1 MKTFT
6 NLTLFYVVTML
17 IIIVIFFISG
27 LGKFP
32 QQGISLDYN
41 NFRIRYANLLY
52 SIEDTSTFF
61 HEEALIN
68 QLKKENIE
76 LCLYDLSTHEILFS
90 YGANVSK
97 IKTNN
102 IENYMV
108 HDQSFE
114 KELNNSS
121 YLINHIFFQE
131 NTPTMLGVFIVNKE
145 LLYSKIYQG
154 QSTLVVRYIG
164 LFFTLLLLTMSYI
177 LLLKSKIVS
186 PIKNLELTTKRI
198 ASGNFVDE
206 VSYELQHSSLSICY
220 VELEHM
226 RRDLQ
231 EFSVRLRENELNR
244 KELIN
249 YLTHDLRTPLA
260 SIRALC
266 EGLLDGVASTPEKK
280 ERYLKGILNKTYEME
295 LLANDLFHH
304 ANIELNG
311 FSVHKKEEYIN
322 EVFSKIFDSCKIVL
336 ESFNGKYIINNEL
349 PHMIVNVDAFRL
361 EQAIINLVT
370 NAMKYSKS
378 NNEITLHAYYNDSSF
393 IIIIKDLGMGISKE
407 DLPFIF
413 DPFFR
418 GEKSRSRKY
427 GGTGLGL
434 SIVKHI
440 IEMHQGNMKV
450 NSTLNSG
457 TTFTIYLPKG

>member
-6 NLTLFYVVTML
+6 KLTFFYLASML
-17 IIIVIFFISG
+17 IIILLFYINGF
-27 LGKFP
+27 GKFP
-32 QQGISLDYN
+32 QQEISLEYN
-41 NFRIRYANLLY
+41 NFRIEYADLLY
-52 SIEDTSTFF
+52 SIESNSPFF
-61 HEEALIN
+61 HEEDLIN
-68 QLKKENIE
+68 QLKKEDME

-97 IKTNN
+97 INTSN

-108 HDQSFE
+108 HDKSLE
-114 KELNNSS
+114 KALGSSS
-121 YLINHIFFQE
+121 YLMNHIFFQE
-131 NTPTMLGVFIVNKE
+131 KTATMLGVFIVNKE
-145 LLYSKIYQG
+145 ILYSNIYQG
-154 QSTLVVRYIG
+154 QSTLITRYVGFFSI
-164 LFFTLLLLTMSYI
+164 LFILTISYI
-177 LLLKSKIVS
+177 LLLRSKIVT
-186 PIKNLELTTKRI
+186 PMKNLERTTKRI
-198 ASGNFVDE
+198 ASGNFIDGIP
-206 VSYELQHSSLSICY
+206 YELQHSSLSICY
-220 VELEHM
+220 IQLEHM
-226 RRDLQ
+226 RKDLL
-231 EFSVRLRENELNR
+231 EFSVKLRDNELNR

-266 EGLLDGVASTPEKK
+266 EGLIDGVASTPEKK
-280 ERYLKGILNKTYEME
+280 KRYLTGILNKTNEME
-295 LLANDLFHH
+295 RLSNDLFHH

-311 FSVHKKEEYIN
+311 FSVHKTEEYVHD
-322 EVFSKIFDSCKIVL
+322 VFTKIFDSCKIVL
-336 ESFNGKYIINNEL
+336 EPFNGKYTINNEL

-370 NAMKYSKS
+370 NAMKYCES
-378 NNEITLHAYYNDSSF
+378 NNEITLYAYYNDPSF
-393 IIIIKDLGMGISKE
+393 IIIIKDSGMGISKE

-440 IEMHQGNMKV
+440 IEMHQGNIKV

>member
-6 NLTLFYVVTML
+6 KLTLFYVVTM
-17 IIIVIFFISG
+17 IIILIIFFISG
-27 LGKFP
+27 LGQFPKF
-32 QQGISLDYN
+32 GISLDYN
-41 NFRIRYANLLY
+41 NFRISYANLLY
-52 SIEDTSTFF
+52 SIENNNTFF
-61 HEEALIN
+61 QEEDLIN
-68 QLKKENIE
+68 RLKEENIE
-76 LCLYDLSTHEILFS
+76 LCVYDLSTHEILFS
-90 YGANVSK
+90 YGNNVSE
-97 IKTNN
+97 ITTNN

-114 KELNNSS
+114 KKLNNSS
-121 YLINHIFFQE
+121 YLISHIFFRE
-131 NTPTMLGVFIVNKE
+131 NTPTMLGIFIVNKE

-154 QSTLVVRYIG
+154 QLTFVARYIG
-164 LFFTLLLLTMSYI
+164 LFFILFILTISYI
-177 LLLKSKIVS
+177 LLLRIKIVS
-186 PIKNLELTTKRI
+186 PMKNLELTTKRI

-206 VSYELQHSSLSICY
+206 ISYELQHSSLSVCY

-226 RRDLQ
+226 RRDLN
-231 EFSVRLRENELNR
+231 EFSRKLLENELNR

-260 SIRALC
+260 SIRALS
-266 EGLLDGVASTPEKK
+266 EGLLDGVAATPEKK
-280 ERYLKGILNKTYEME
+280 ERYLKGILNKTDEME
-295 LLANDLFHH
+295 RLADDLFHH
-304 ANIELNG
+304 ANIELHG
-311 FSVHKKEEYIN
+311 FSVHKTEQYIDK
-322 EVFSKIFDSCKIVL
+322 VFSDIFDSCKIVL
-336 ESFNGKYIINNEL
+336 ESFDGKYIINNEL
-349 PHMIVNVDAFRL
+349 PHMVVNVDAFRL
-361 EQAIINLVT
+361 EQALINLVT

-378 NNEITLHAYYNDSSF
+378 SNEITLHAYYKDPSF

-440 IEMHQGNMKV
+440 IEVHQGDIKV
-450 NSTLNSG
+450 KSTLNSG

>member
-1 MKTFT
+1 MKTFSK
-6 NLTLFYVVTML
+6 LTFYYVVAALL
-17 IIIVIFFISG
+17 IIFIFFIND
-27 LGKFP
+27 LEKFP
-32 QQGISLDYN
+32 QEGISLDYN
-41 NFRIRYANLLY
+41 NFRIHYADLLY
-52 SIEDTSTFF
+52 SIEDNSPFV
-61 HEEALIN
+61 HEEDLIN
-68 QLKKENIE
+68 RLKKENME

-90 YGANVSK
+90 YGSNVSK
-97 IKTNN
+97 ISANN

-108 HDQSFE
+108 HDKSFE
-114 KELNNSS
+114 KTLNSSS
-121 YLINHIFFQE
+121 YLISHIFFKE
-131 NTPTMLGVFIVNKE
+131 NITTMLGVFVVDKE
-145 LLYSKIYQG
+145 LLYSKIYQA
-154 QSTLVVRYIG
+154 QSTLFARYMVLIFI
-164 LFFTLLLLTMSYI
+164 LFLLTIIYI
-177 LLLKSKIVS
+177 LLLKNKIVK
-186 PIKNLELTTKRI
+186 PMKNLQLTTKRI
-198 ASGNFVDE
+198 ASGNFTDE
-206 VSYELQHSSLSICY
+206 ISYELQHSSLGTCY

-231 EFSVRLRENELNR
+231 EFSIKLLDNELNR

-266 EGLLDGVASTPEKK
+266 EGILDGIASTPEKK
-280 ERYLKGILNKTYEME
+280 ERYLKGILNKTDEME
-295 LLANDLFHH
+295 RLANDLFHH

-311 FSVHKKEEYIN
+311 FSVYKKEEYIN
-322 EVFSKIFDSCKIVL
+322 EVFSNIFNSCKIVL
-336 ESFNGKYIINNEL
+336 ESFDGKYIIDNEL

-378 NNEITLHAYYNDSSF
+378 NNEITLHAYYNDPTF
-393 IIIIKDLGMGISKE
+393 IIIIKDSGMGISKE

-440 IEMHQGNMKV
+440 IEMHQGNVKV
-450 NSTLNSG
+450 NSNLNKG
-457 TTFTIYLPKG
+457 TTFTIFLPKV